1 MRKVQGQVM
10 DDYTELL
17 KRTADL
23 VASNR
28 SDPALN
34 AYWIARRL
42 DTDLSVLDIALFKS
56 SRRSCEEYIEHH
68 RISWFC
74 RLLKQTPHRQVEEVA
89 AECGLYSL
97 CKLRESFYQH
107 LGIHLEPFVVMSG
120 RALED
125 LQIRHNNGNDALIL
139 KEV

>member
-34 AYWIARRL
+34 AYWIASRL
-42 DTDLSVLDIALFKS
+42 DTDLSALDTALFKS

>member
-34 AYWIARRL
+34 AYWIASRL
-42 DTDLSVLDIALFKS
+42 DTDLSVLDTALFKS

-74 RLLKQTPHRQVEEVA
+74 RLLKQTPHRRVEEVA

>member
-1 MRKVQGQVM
+1 MA
-10 DDYTELL
+10 DYTNSLDEHLNWL
-17 KRTADL
+17 
-23 VASNR
+23 ASNR

-34 AYWIARRL
+34 AYWIAKHL
-42 DTDLSVLDIALFKS
+42 DTDLSELDSALYKS

-74 RLLKQTPHRQVEEVA
+74 RLVKQTPHRQVEELA

-107 LGIHLEPFVVMSG
+107 LGIHLESFVVMSG

-125 LQIRHNNGNDALIL
+125 LQLRHDNGNDSLIL

>member
-23 VASNR
+23 VASNC

-34 AYWIARRL
+34 AYWIASRL
-42 DTDLSVLDIALFKS
+42 DTDLSVLDTALFKS

>member
-34 AYWIARRL
+34 AYWIAKHLDADLSEL
-42 DTDLSVLDIALFKS
+42 DTALYKS

-74 RLLKQTPHRQVEEVA
+74 RLIKQNPHRQVEVVA

>member
-23 VASNR
+23 VALNR
-28 SDPALN
+28 SNPALN
-34 AYWIARRL
+34 SYWIARRL
-42 DTDLSVLDIALFKS
+42 DTELSVLDTALFKS
-56 SRRSCEEYIEHH
+56 SRRSCEEFIEHH

>member
-1 MRKVQGQVM
+1 MHKVQGQVM

-34 AYWIARRL
+34 AYWIASRL
-42 DTDLSVLDIALFKS
+42 DTDLSVLDTALFKS

>member
-34 AYWIARRL
+34 AYWIASRL
-42 DTDLSVLDIALFKS
+42 DTDLSVLDTALFKS

-68 RISWFC
+68 RISCFC

-89 AECGLYSL
+89 SECGLYSL

>member
-34 AYWIARRL
+34 AYWIASRL
-42 DTDLSVLDIALFKS
+42 DTDLSVLDTALFKS

-120 RALED
+120 RAVED

>member
-1 MRKVQGQVM
+1 M
-10 DDYTELL
+10 E
-17 KRTADL
+17 
-23 VASNR
+23 
-28 SDPALN
+28 
-34 AYWIARRL
+34 
-42 DTDLSVLDIALFKS
+42 TDLSVLDTALFKS

>member
-34 AYWIARRL
+34 AYWIASRL
-42 DTDLSVLDIALFKS
+42 ETHLSVLDTALFKS

>member
-34 AYWIARRL
+34 AYWIASRL
-42 DTDLSVLDIALFKS
+42 DTDLSVLDTALFKS

-74 RLLKQTPHRQVEEVA
+74 RLLKQTPHRHVEEVA

>member
-1 MRKVQGQVM
+1 M

-34 AYWIARRL
+34 AYWIASRL
-42 DTDLSVLDIALFKS
+42 DTDLSVLDTALFKS

>member
-1 MRKVQGQVM
+1 MHKVQGQGM

-42 DTDLSVLDIALFKS
+42 DTDLSVLDTALFKS

-125 LQIRHNNGNDALIL
+125 LQIRHNKGNDALIL

>member
-1 MRKVQGQVM
+1 M

-34 AYWIARRL
+34 AYWIASRL
-42 DTDLSVLDIALFKS
+42 DTDLSVLDTALFKS
-56 SRRSCEEYIEHH
+56 SMRSCEEFIEHH